1 MGIPS
6 IFCFSSFLT
15 ASHYFFGV
23 SNGMFTPVFIQFPWL
38 FFSCFPSGFPM
49 IPILDFVISWIIVKA
64 TAWIVIEKET
74 KKANNKNKKKQ
85 KLSYCSGTR
94 IHNHLV
100 CKRTLNH
107 LAKLAESI

>member
-1 MGIPS
+1 
-6 IFCFSSFLT
+6 
-15 ASHYFFGV
+15 
-23 SNGMFTPVFIQFPWL
+23 
-38 FFSCFPSGFPM
+38 M

-107 LAKLAESI
+107 LAKLAESIYARLKFLLWKTARMLSSYENNISYLTTSGI